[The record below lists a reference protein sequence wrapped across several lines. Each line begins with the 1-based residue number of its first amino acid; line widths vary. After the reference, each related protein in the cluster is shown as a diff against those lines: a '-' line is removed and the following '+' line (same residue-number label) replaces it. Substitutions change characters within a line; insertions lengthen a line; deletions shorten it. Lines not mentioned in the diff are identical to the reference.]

1 MALTSVSDNLIG
13 ATLNPLWRS
22 MNFPF
27 PEKWE
32 VHCEHP
38 VSKSALKPSS
48 SQADQ
53 YCGYLLVPSFRQIKH
68 QQSLLIKTWTCT
80 DKNVNMSG
88 MHTKPLYGFKPNSFV
103 WLAEHSRLHLIGLI
117 CKHYHIRFASSRS
130 LKGDRSQRWT
140 KEISYSLHTLSVRG
154 FHSKVR

>member
-27 PEKWE
+27 PEKWK

-38 VSKSALKPSS
+38 VSKSALKLSS

-53 YCGYLLVPSFRQIKH
+53 YCGYLLVPSFRQNRH
-68 QQSLLIKTWTCT
+68 QQSLFRLGHVLTKLSTWVARIQSRCMVLNQIAWFDWLNTQGFIWLVYYIIIT
-80 DKNVNMSG
+80 ISGLPAQGPHQGTLGPPKVN
-88 MHTKPLYGFKPNSFV
+88 
-103 WLAEHSRLHLIGLI
+103 
-117 CKHYHIRFASSRS
+117 
-130 LKGDRSQRWT
+130 
-140 KEISYSLHTLSVRG
+140 KEITSSLHILLEDW
-154 FHSKVR
+154 FHSHHK